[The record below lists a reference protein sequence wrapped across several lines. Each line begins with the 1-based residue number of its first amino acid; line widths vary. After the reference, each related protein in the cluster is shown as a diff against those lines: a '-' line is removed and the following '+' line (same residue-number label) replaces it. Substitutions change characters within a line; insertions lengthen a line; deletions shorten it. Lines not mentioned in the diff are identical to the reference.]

1 MHYKL
6 LLGAIIAPVL
16 LLAANGAFAGD
27 IMTPGY
33 SVVIPVPLQLPNAH
47 ADYGILDD
55 TPIIQGGPIISD
67 GIPDT
72 PPNATAYIFVTP
84 RGHGSAAADLYI
96 VPDGLQRHW
105 QSPYNSSW
113 GFIPGLP

>member
-1 MHYKL
+1 MYCKFL
-6 LLGAIIAPVL
+6 FGIAAAVL
-16 LLAANGAFAGD
+16 LTTSTAFAGGV
-27 IMTPGY
+27 MTPGY

-96 VPDGLQRHW
+96 VPDGLRRHG
-105 QSPYNSSW
+105 QSPYSSSW
-113 GFIPGLP
+113 RFIPGLP